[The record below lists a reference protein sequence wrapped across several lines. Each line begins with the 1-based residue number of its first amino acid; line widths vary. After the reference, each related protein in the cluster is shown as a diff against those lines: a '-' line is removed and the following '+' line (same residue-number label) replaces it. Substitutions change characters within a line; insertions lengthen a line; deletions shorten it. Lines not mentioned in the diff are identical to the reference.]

1 MGTVTIWVPELSFH
15 TSWYLVLNLPLWGGV
30 KPTRIVR
37 SSLGFT
43 GRPGSTAASAR
54 NGPPG
59 PELLIAVAGWLPEF
73 VIVNEAS
80 TRLPAGTEPR
90 SRDEGETVN
99 WLTGARPWLC
109 RLTVAPAP
117 LLPATL
123 RELLKTPWPCG
134 VIVTCTTNDCPGAST
149 VPAGGKP
156 VTRYGA
162 VGAETDVIR
171 CGTAL
176 PFVIVISRGTL
187 MLAGTQLRN
196 WPWSPTSAN
205 WTAGASA

>member
-1 MGTVTIWVPELSFH
+1 MGTVTVWVPELSFH

-59 PELLIAVAGWLPEF
+59 PE
-73 VIVNEAS
+73 
-80 TRLPAGTEPR
+80 
-90 SRDEGETVN
+90 
-99 WLTGARPWLC
+99 
-109 RLTVAPAP
+109 
-117 LLPATL
+117 
-123 RELLKTPWPCG
+123 
-134 VIVTCTTNDCPGAST
+134 
-149 VPAGGKP
+149 
-156 VTRYGA
+156 
-162 VGAETDVIR
+162 TDVIR

-205 WTAGASA
+205 WTAGA